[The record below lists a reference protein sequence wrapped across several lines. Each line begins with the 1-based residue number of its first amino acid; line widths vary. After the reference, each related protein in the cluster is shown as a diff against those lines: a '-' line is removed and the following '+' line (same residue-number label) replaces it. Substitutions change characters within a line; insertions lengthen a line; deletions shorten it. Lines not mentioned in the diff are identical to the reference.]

1 MELLI
6 KYKRLISDQQI
17 SILQSGG
24 YDSTLLLAIIKNEL
38 KLDFQCYHLEQD
50 GFLKKTILDNFSKL
64 DIDQKYIKFVKF
76 DNLNIEYC

>member
-6 KYKRLISDQQI
+6 KSIKKRLISDQQI

-50 GFLKKTILDNFSKL
+50 GFSEKT
-64 DIDQKYIKFVKF
+64 DIRQF
-76 DNLNIEYC
+76 